1 MNYISNIDTICI
13 LVDIENYEENNKELL
28 EYLLQEKEQAKLNAI
43 TNASY
48 KHMININDMDF
59 EILNSGK
66 RGYAYILHNSGYQ
79 IDIAQYK
86 SKLENFCPVQIRIS
100 SEYLLAY
107 GLSDAWSMIYNW
119 LVETFGNVISEKV
132 CRLDLCTHVSDVD
145 LITDYDISYKG
156 NFKKRETFYNGKNI
170 SAITFGRRQSKN
182 IYCRIYNKTLEIQE
196 RKQKTWFYE
205 IWKNNDMNI
214 KNVWNI
220 EFEIKSEF
228 LRQFNIDTVNDT
240 LEHLQDLWLFCTN
253 DWLQK
258 IDRTNIRVERCN
270 INSDWLEI
278 QKAYSNFNSKGII
291 EKQRQ
296 IELDALVL
304 VPNIVGNITS
314 YSARKGNINIDEA
327 FSNLYRDTKKYL
339 YNKETSFEKEVHNKR
354 LILGNSEV
362 IQNE

>member
-1 MNYISNIDTICI
+1 MKYISNIDTICI

-28 EYLLQEKEQAKLNAI
+28 EYLLQEKEKAKLNAI
-43 TNASY
+43 SNASY

-66 RGYAYILHNSGYQ
+66 KGYAYILHNSGYQ

-86 SKLENFCPVQIRIS
+86 SKLENFCPLQIRIS
-100 SEYLLAY
+100 SEYLWAY
-107 GLSDAWSMIYNW
+107 GLSNAWSMIYNW

-132 CRLDLCTHVSDVD
+132 CRLDLCTHVSDID

-156 NFKKRETFYNGKNI
+156 KFKKRETFYNGKNI
-170 SAITFGRRQSKN
+170 NAITFGRRQSKN
-182 IYCRIYNKTLEIQE
+182 IYCRIYNKSLEVRE
-196 RKQKTWFYE
+196 KKQKMWFYE
-205 IWKNNDMNI
+205 IWESKDMNI

-228 LRQFNIDTVNDT
+228 LRRFNIDTINDT

-278 QKAYSNFNSKGII
+278 QKAYSNFNLKGII
-291 EKQRQ
+291 EKKKQ

-314 YSARKGNINIDEA
+314 YSARKGNINIDDA
-327 FSNLYRDTKKYL
+327 FSNLYKDTKKYL
-339 YNKETSFEKEVHNKR
+339 SNKETSFEKEVHNKR